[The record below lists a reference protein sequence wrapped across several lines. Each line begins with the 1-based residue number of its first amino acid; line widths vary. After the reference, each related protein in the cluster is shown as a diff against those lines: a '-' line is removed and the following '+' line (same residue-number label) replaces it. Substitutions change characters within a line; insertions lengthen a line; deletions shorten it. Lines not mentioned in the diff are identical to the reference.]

1 MAKETLIY
9 IVDPN
14 LISNKDL
21 LKSVERLVKT
31 VEDDEIFMDIAEEQG
46 TVYSLPGFEQAF
58 SEFNYPRE
66 HCIMRII
73 EVEMAQ

>member
-9 IVDPN
+9 IVSLDSIEDVE
-14 LISNKDL
+14 LR
-21 LKSVERLVKT
+21 KSIERLNKT
-31 VEDDEIFMDIAEEQG
+31 DAELETFMDLAEEQG

-58 SEFNYPRE
+58 NTFSYPVVD
-66 HCIMRII
+66 CIMKIV